1 MRVLRCS
8 SMDASTCQWSV
19 VIGLSCLCLCGVFD
33 VCGCCDM
40 CLCLATRLCLVR
52 GSLELCGVRTVGSWD
67 MCCVLQTR
75 LRACCIC
82 RAGRGRLGAGL
93 GTGVAVFGVWRLHP
107 ETRFERSEER
117 GHCDFSCD
125 VCSCTVM
132 CGALC
137 INWSII
143 LLEVV
148 HRRTRVTTDI
158 RLKRRMSIRCQDLES
173 RMTCARPGSGVC
185 LPVCGVR
192 ET

>member
-1 MRVLRCS
+1 MSLFGDEALFGAGQPRTMWCS
-8 SMDASTCQWSV
+8 DSGKLGHVCAADAT
-19 VIGLSCLCLCGVFD
+19 
-33 VCGCCDM
+33 
-40 CLCLATRLCLVR
+40 
-52 GSLELCGVRTVGSWD
+52 
-67 MCCVLQTR
+67 
-75 LRACCIC
+75 ACMCIC

-107 ETRFERSEER
+107 EMRFERSEER
-117 GHCDFSCD
+117 DHCDFSCD

-158 RLKRRMSIRCQDLES
+158 RLKRRMSIRCQES